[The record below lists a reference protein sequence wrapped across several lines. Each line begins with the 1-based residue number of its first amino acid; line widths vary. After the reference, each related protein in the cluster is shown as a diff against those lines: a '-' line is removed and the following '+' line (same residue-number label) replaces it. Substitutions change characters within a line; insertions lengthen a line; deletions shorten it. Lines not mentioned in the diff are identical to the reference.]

1 MTMRHASSS
10 SAKGKDVRAGER
22 SQICASGTTATEIH
36 GVYAVA
42 LSDASSSSCPSAV
55 FLVISA
61 RKALRWGSWMGKGLR
76 VALLVLVAAAAGV
89 LMWRHGPIPQPE
101 AYHHFS
107 DGRTLWRIPNALD
120 VLSNVFFF
128 FVGWAGLAFLRR
140 GPTRDPDGPFR
151 PGAHTAFESLRERPA
166 YVLFFAGVLLAAFGS
181 AWYHLKPSTPRL
193 FWDRLPMAMAF
204 MALFAAMIA
213 ERISIYWSR
222 MLLLPLV
229 FAGIASV
236 VMWRISED
244 QGRGDLRFY
253 LFVQLFPMVALP
265 LMMLLF
271 KPRYSRGFEIFVV
284 VVVYGGAKL
293 LEHFDQQVWD
303 ATSHAVSGHTLKH
316 LAAALAGYVVLD
328 MLKKRGRPKLGIA
341 EAIAAQSEEG
351 APPSVR

>member
-1 MTMRHASSS
+1 M
-10 SAKGKDVRAGER
+10 
-22 SQICASGTTATEIH
+22 
-36 GVYAVA
+36 
-42 LSDASSSSCPSAV
+42 
-55 FLVISA
+55 
-61 RKALRWGSWMGKGLR
+61 KGLR
-76 VALLVLVAAAAGV
+76 VALLVVVAVGV
-89 LMWRHGPIPQPE
+89 GLALWRHGPIPQPE
-101 AYHHFS
+101 AHHQFA
-107 DGRTLWRIPNALD
+107 DQRTLQRIPNALN
-120 VLSNVFFF
+120 VLSNLPFFL
-128 FVGWAGLAFLRR
+128 VGWLGLSFLRR

-166 YVLFFAGVLLAAFGS
+166 YVLFFGGVLLTTFGS
-181 AWYHLKPSTPRL
+181 GFYHLRPSTSRL
-193 FWDRLPMAMAF
+193 FWDRLPMALGFTAF
-204 MALFAAMIA
+204 FAAMIA